1 MFGMGNL
8 KKTLDTRK
16 NAKQESSSI
25 RNSLGMD
32 KALSRVSMTEGDKAP
47 AAGLKTI
54 YTMWFY
60 ANSK

>member
-54 YTMWFY
+54 YTM
-60 ANSK
+60 